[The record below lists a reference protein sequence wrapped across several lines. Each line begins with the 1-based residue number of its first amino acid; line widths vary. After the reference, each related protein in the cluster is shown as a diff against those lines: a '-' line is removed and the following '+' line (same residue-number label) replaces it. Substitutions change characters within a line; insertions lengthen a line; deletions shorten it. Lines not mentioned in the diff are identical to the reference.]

1 MSKMPAVSIV
11 MPIYNAEP
19 YLTKALESVLGQTF
33 EDIQVVCVN
42 DGSKDSSL
50 ATMKE
55 FAAKD
60 DRILILDQ
68 ENGGY
73 GHAMNSGIAAS
84 TGEYIGILEPDDY
97 ILPMMLE
104 KLYSI
109 AKQEDLDFIRSN
121 YNRMTT
127 DENGIESFQEEKIA
141 NKPEYYGT
149 VLNPQ
154 ENLDLFNVRMENWTG
169 IYKADFIKGNN
180 IVFNESPGAAFQDN
194 GFWFQTYCLAK
205 RIYLVDEAFYCYRVD
220 NAASSINQPNKV
232 FTMLDEYQWMENWLR
247 NHPELCERF
256 MGVFEYKK
264 THNSMFAF
272 SRLADEYR
280 GKFLARYSEEYRQAF
295 SRGDVDESLFWD
307 DELAQLKQIVFS
319 PTSYLRDYR
328 KNEAVKDEF
337 NKACASGKVA
347 LFNYYVAHEG
357 LKSALKHALNYIVN
371 E

>member
-33 EDIQVVCVN
+33 KDIQVVCVN

-50 ATMKE
+50 ETMKE
-55 FAAKD
+55 FASKD
-60 DRILILDQ
+60 TRILILDQ

-84 TGEYIGILEPDDY
+84 AGEYIGILEPDDY
-97 ILPMMLE
+97 ILPTMIE
-104 KLYSI
+104 KLYSV

-127 DENGIESFQEEKIA
+127 DENGVESFQEEKIS
-141 NKPEYYGT
+141 NKPEYYGK

-169 IYKADFIKGNN
+169 IYKASFIKENN
-180 IVFNESPGAAFQDN
+180 IAFNESPGAAFQDN

-247 NHPELCERF
+247 ERPELCNRF
-256 MGVFEYKK
+256 MGIFQYKK
-264 THNSMFAF
+264 THNCMFAF

-280 GKFLARYSEEYRQAF
+280 ESFLTRYSREYRQAHE
-295 SRGDVDESLFWD
+295 SGDVDETLFWE
-307 DELAQLKQIVFS
+307 DELDQLKRIISS
-319 PTSYLRDYR
+319 PEDFLRSYRE
-328 KNEAVKDEF
+328 NEVLQAEF
-337 NKACASGKVA
+337 DNACAAGKMA
-347 LFNYYVAHEG
+347 LFNYHLRHDGVIATTK
-357 LKSALKHALNYIVN
+357 LAIKHFVG
-371 E
+371 